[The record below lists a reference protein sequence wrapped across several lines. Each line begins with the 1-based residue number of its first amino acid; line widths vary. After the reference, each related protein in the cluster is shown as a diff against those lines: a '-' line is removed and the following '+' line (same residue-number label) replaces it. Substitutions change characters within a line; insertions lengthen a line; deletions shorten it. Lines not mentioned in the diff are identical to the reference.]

1 MRVLAIIPARGG
13 SKGLPG
19 KNLRILAGKPLI
31 VWSIEHAV
39 NCDAIADIVVSTDSP
54 EIAAIARGCGAE
66 VPFLRPADLATDTAP
81 TEPVMLHALHA
92 MEDMGRS
99 YDCVALLQPTSPLRA
114 REMSARALA
123 QLNSEQADSLLTV
136 TESHAFF
143 WRQSPVR
150 ALYDYDNRP
159 RRQDIAPDKRHY
171 RETGSLY
178 LTRRDVLVRERNR
191 LGGKIALLETSEEE
205 GFEIDSLADFRLLET
220 LMSEAIPA

>member
-1 MRVLAIIPARGG
+1 MKVLAIIPARGG

-31 VWSIEHAV
+31 VWSIQHAV
-39 NCDAIADIVVSTDSP
+39 NSEAITDVVVSTDSP
-54 EIAAIARGCGAE
+54 EIAAVARGCGAE
-66 VPFLRPADLATDTAP
+66 VPFLRPAHLATDTAP
-81 TEPVMLHALHA
+81 TEPVMLHALCA
-92 MEDMGRS
+92 MENMGRS

-114 REMSARALA
+114 NEMSARALA
-123 QLNSEQADSLLTV
+123 QLKAEEADSLLTV

-150 ALYDYDNRP
+150 ALYDVANRP
-159 RRQDIAPDKRHY
+159 RRQDIPSEKRHY

-178 LTRRDVLVRERNR
+178 LTRRDVLVREGNR
-191 LGGKIALLETSEEE
+191 LGGKIALLETREEE